1 MDNEEDPPLSWRQT
15 RELFAADHAR
25 LRRALAAQLGAE
37 PALTWL
43 HPGAACVFLF
53 RVAHHL
59 WRRGHRKSARLVSQL
74 GTLATGGDFH
84 PASAFG
90 PGLLVPHPTGV
101 ALMGGAGRNLAVMSR
116 SGTGMLPKSRDV
128 GAGMGLPFLGDDCTI
143 GPCCGIEGP
152 QRVGSRVRLLTGVAL
167 MQDVPDDHDVHAAH
181 PGTPGPRPATAPP
194 RAASAPCPHASLRA
208 TLRDFVDDL
217 DAYEAQGRGRA
228 DPARR
233 RRMSALLTT
242 QALAL
247 GLYRA
252 SHCAH
257 AKGWPRIAA
266 ALARLNRAVSRATL
280 NPASCV
286 GGGWYL
292 PHPTGVL
299 FNGRAGKGLVL
310 FAYSIAASPGAAFRE
325 PAEHGPAIGDGV
337 VIAAHSR
344 ILGPVRIGDN
354 VRTGFSGH
362 VLQDIPDDRLVVTPG
377 CRAVLA
383 PRAEP
388 PAGPTGAGAE
398 PAPPPEDRRAL
409 LAADW
414 ARLVDH
420 ERPGGA
426 LARLALRLSPA
437 WTCVWLFRASQEAF
451 AAGRPRRAQ
460 LLWQLN
466 MAWTGADMRPWS
478 RVGPGLLVPYPA
490 CVSIS
495 AVAGRNLTVL
505 AVAGLDPRPED
516 VESARARTALPRLGD
531 DVTLEHHAGVVG
543 PVRIGSGVRLTAG
556 ARVWSDVADGEVLV
570 HAPVRVQR
578 RARST
583 GPLSVEAIAAPPAG
597 AAADPG

>member
-1 MDNEEDPPLSWRQT
+1 MDNAEDPPLTWRQT

-25 LRRALAAQLGAE
+25 LRRALAAQFGTG
-37 PALTWL
+37 PALAWL

-116 SGTGMLPKSRDV
+116 SGTGMLPKPRDV

-167 MQDVPDDHDVHAAH
+167 MQDVPDDHDVRAAH
-181 PGTPGPRPATAPP
+181 PGSPGPQPATPPP
-194 RAASAPCPHASLRA
+194 RTDPARPCPHASLRA
-208 TLRDFVDDL
+208 TLRDFVADL

-228 DPARR
+228 DAARR
-233 RRMSALLTT
+233 RRLSALLTT

-257 AKGWPRIAA
+257 AKGWRRL
-266 ALARLNRAVSRATL
+266 ALALAWLNRASSRATI

-286 GGGWYL
+286 SGGWYL

-299 FNGRAGKGLVL
+299 FNASAGKGLVL

-325 PAEHGPAIGDGV
+325 PAGHGPALGDGV
-337 VIAAHSR
+337 VVAAHSR
-344 ILGPVRIGDN
+344 ILGAARVGDN

-362 VLQDIPDDRLVVTPG
+362 VLQDVPDDRLVVTPG

-383 PRAEP
+383 PRGEA
-388 PAGPTGAGAE
+388 PAHVAPDPGEARV
-398 PAPPPEDRRAL
+398 PPPEDWHAL

-414 ARLVDH
+414 ERLVGH
-420 ERPGGA
+420 ERPDGV

-437 WTCVWLFRASQEAF
+437 WTCVRLFRAAQKAF
-451 AAGRPRRAQ
+451 AAGYLRRAQ
-460 LLWQLN
+460 LLWQVN

-495 AVAGRNLTVL
+495 AVAGRNLTVM
-505 AVAGLDPRPED
+505 AMAGLDPRPED
-516 VESARARTALPRLGD
+516 VESARARSAIPTLGD

-543 PVRIGSGVRLTAG
+543 PVRVGSGARLTAG
-556 ARVWSDVADGEVLV
+556 ARVWSDVADGAVLV

-578 RARST
+578 RARNT
-583 GPLSVEAIAAPPAG
+583 GALSVEAIVTPP